1 MGRGVLPGH
10 GEPPKFQSGRIG
22 HIYSVDMS
30 DTKVVTCP
38 NCGQKTRVRAAAEG
52 VPHCPRCGKPLPWLT
67 DSGVSDFN
75 AVAEKSPIPVLID
88 FWAPWCGPCKIVA
101 PAVEKVSQEM
111 AGQLK
116 AVKVNT
122 DIAPELQERFGVR
135 GIPTLVLMDG
145 GKERDRVVGAM
156 GVDALRQ
163 WVGERLPARSK

>member
-1 MGRGVLPGH
+1 
-10 GEPPKFQSGRIG
+10 
-22 HIYSVDMS
+22 MS
-30 DTKVVTCP
+30 DPNVVTCP
-38 NCGQKTRVRAAAEG
+38 NCGQRTRVRAAAEG
-52 VPHCPRCGKPLPWLT
+52 VPHCPKCGKPLPWLA

-75 AVAEKSPIPVLID
+75 AVAEKSPIPVLVD

-101 PAVEKVSQEM
+101 PAVEKLSQEL

-122 DIAPELQERFGVR
+122 DLAPELQERFGVR

-156 GVDALRQ
+156 GVEALRQ
-163 WVGERLPARSK
+163 WVGQRLPARSK